1 MKKNVTLGD
10 TLFLS
15 IVLSN
20 YLREAR
26 GRADLKEVYKVCTYL
41 DTNLEQKSFESFR
54 KAYYRA
60 KRKFQGVSLTVT

>member
-1 MKKNVTLGD
+1 MKKDVTLGD

-20 YLREAR
+20 YLRAVR
-26 GRADLKEVYKVCTYL
+26 GRADLKEVYKVCSYL
-41 DTNLEQKSFESFR
+41 DDELEQKSFESFR

-60 KRKFQGVSLTVT
+60 KRRFHGVSLKVT